1 MYDMVI
7 SWVLGGFRGS
17 AHSSQALHSLFMP
30 GLVHRLFVAPVTS
43 SAC

>member
-17 AHSSQALHSLFMP
+17 AVVRLCTACSCRGLCTGSS
-30 GLVHRLFVAPVTS
+30 
-43 SAC
+43 